1 MPVRRCGSAALSPR
15 LAGEGADGASR
26 LDGLGDGAQWR
37 SHLGTLGIPLLTII
51 YIDRNN
57 DSDRGA
63 NRRQCNLLKMRV
75 HACMRTTSPIVPP
88 LAGWLDMC
96 CTSVTVLVAR
106 ALRTGMRRGSN
117 LSADILCGDL
127 HARSC
132 QQLRGEL
139 GQGDGR
145 RRLRT

>member
-63 NRRQCNLLKMRV
+63 NRRQCNHLKMRV
-75 HACMRTTSPIVPP
+75 HACENDVTDRATVGRM
-88 LAGWLDMC
+88 AGY
-96 CTSVTVLVAR
+96 VLH
-106 ALRTGMRRGSN
+106 L
-117 LSADILCGDL
+117 
-127 HARSC
+127 
-132 QQLRGEL
+132 
-139 GQGDGR
+139 GDGVGGEGVAHGHAAGLELIGR
-145 RRLRT
+145 HLVW